1 VQASG
6 KIDSFMSVASDREQL
21 KRLLA
26 VRSVRRGDFKLASGL
41 TSNIY
46 VDAKLTTLHAVAM
59 PLIGRL
65 FLEKIRQHQWK
76 PRAIGGLVLGADPI
90 VNAVARE
97 SIEEGA
103 PIDAFLVRKDAKKH
117 GLEKFIEGVKEPAG
131 LPVVIVD
138 DVCTTGGSTA
148 EAIEKAR
155 IAGMAVLGAICLVD
169 REEGAEDR
177 LLKLGCPF
185 DRVFR
190 LTELLETDESGEL
203 VAARSSNI

>member
-1 VQASG
+1 
-6 KIDSFMSVASDREQL
+6 MSLASDREQL

-26 VRSVRRGDFKLASGL
+26 GRSVRRGEFKLASGL
-41 TSNIY
+41 TSNLY
-46 VDAKLTTLHAVAM
+46 VDAKLTTLYALAM
-59 PLIGRL
+59 PLVGRL
-65 FLEKIRQHQWK
+65 FLDKIHQHQWK

-97 SIEEGA
+97 SVEEGA

-117 GLEKFIEGVKEPAG
+117 GLEKFIEGVNEPAG
-131 LPVVIVD
+131 LAVVIVD
-138 DVCTTGGSTA
+138 DVCTTGGSTV

-155 IAGMAVLGAICLVD
+155 GAGMVVMGAICLVD

-177 LLKLGCPF
+177 LTKLACPF

-190 LTELLETDESGEL
+190 LTELLEAYESGEL
-203 VAARSSNI
+203 VGAQTSNI